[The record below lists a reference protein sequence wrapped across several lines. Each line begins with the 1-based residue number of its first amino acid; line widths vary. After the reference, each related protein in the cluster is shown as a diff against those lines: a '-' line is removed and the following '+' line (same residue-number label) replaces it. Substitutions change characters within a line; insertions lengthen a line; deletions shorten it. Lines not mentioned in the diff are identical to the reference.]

1 MAAIAEVH
9 ARQILDSRGNPTIET
24 EVRLDDGAKGVASVP
39 SGASTGK
46 SEALELRDRE
56 EKAFGGLGVLR
67 AIRNAEEKIAPAIRG
82 LDAARQGL
90 IDRVMIDLDGT
101 RNKRKLGANAIL
113 SVSLATAKAAAA
125 SLGVP
130 LYRALGGMRANLLPV
145 PMMNILNGGR
155 HSDAPIEFQ
164 EFMICPFGAA
174 TFSDALRMGAEI
186 FHALK
191 SELTRRGLSTAVG
204 DEGGFAPQLPSI
216 EAAIELILK
225 AVELAGCR
233 SGLSRKDADVFLA
246 LDCAA
251 SEFYLPKKRLY
262 RYAKSKRKRELD
274 SAGQIEYL
282 AGLCAAY
289 PIGSVEDGMAEQ
301 DWEGWILLTEALG
314 GRVRLVGDDL
324 LTTNPVLLERA
335 IARKA
340 ADAILIK
347 PNQIGTLSE
356 TLDAIELGQSAG
368 WRCIVSHR
376 SGETEDALIADLA
389 VGMRTGWIKAGA
401 PSRGERLAKY
411 NRLLRIEEE
420 LGSSAAYGA

>member
-24 EVRLDDGAKGVASVP
+24 EVRLDDGAKGIASVP

-56 EKAFGGLGVLR
+56 KTAFGGLGVLH
-67 AIRNAEEKIAPAIRG
+67 AIRNVEEKIAPAIRG
-82 LDAARQGL
+82 LDAAQQGV
-90 IDRVMIDLDGT
+90 IDRIMIDLDGT
-101 RNKRKLGANAIL
+101 KNKRKLGANAIL
-113 SVSLATAKAAAA
+113 SVSLATAKAASA

-174 TFSDALRMGAEI
+174 TFSEALRMGAEI

-191 SELTRRGLSTAVG
+191 AELARRGLSSAVG
-204 DEGGFAPQLPSI
+204 DEGGFAPQLSSA
-216 EAAIELILK
+216 EAAIELILE
-225 AVELAGCR
+225 AVEQAGGR
-233 SGLSRKDADVFLA
+233 PGLSRRNADVFLA

-251 SEFYLPKKRLY
+251 SEFYLPEKRLY
-262 RYAKSKRKRELD
+262 RYAKGGRKREFD
-274 SAGQIEYL
+274 SAEQIEYL
-282 AGLCAAY
+282 SGLCAAY
-289 PIGSVEDGMAEQ
+289 PIGSIEDGLAEQ
-301 DWEGWILLTEALG
+301 DWDGWASLTETLG
-314 GRVRLVGDDL
+314 GRICLVGDDL
-324 LTTNPVLLERA
+324 LTTNPALLKKA
-335 IARKA
+335 IAQKA
-340 ADAILIK
+340 ANAILIK

-356 TLDAIELGQSAG
+356 TLDVIELGQSAG

-420 LGSSAAYGA
+420 LGSSAAFGA